1 MYVIGSSQGKI
12 KYLCVNSYL
21 VRKVWEVREVCDVW
35 SVRDILEVLKPL
47 QNKKGQKKLSYP
59 KKEQSF
65 SLEKDCFFGG
75 YLKFFWPFLF
85 WNGFSSPKVKVD
97 EVFQS
102 IYIY

>member
-1 MYVIGSSQGKI
+1 MYVIGSSQGKV

-47 QNKKGQKKLSYP
+47 QNKKGQINLRCP

-65 SLEKDCFFGG
+65 SLEKDCFLEGVPQIFLALPI
-75 YLKFFWPFLF
+75 LKRL
-85 WNGFSSPKVKVD
+85 
-97 EVFQS
+97 
-102 IYIY
+102 